1 MIELIPSIQ
10 STRSALD
17 AERTRIEIV
26 SQNLAN
32 ANVTRSVDGQ
42 PYKRKQVVFETL
54 VNNAGTNANSGS
66 TIRVSRVESDNRPF
80 REVFKPDHPDA
91 DARGYV
97 RYPNVNV
104 HEEMVDLIASS
115 RAFEA
120 NIAVVKNAR
129 QLAQQAMAIG
139 KRYTL
144 TDTLRWKRFLHSECS
159 IRPPSENPP
168 SARPG
173 WSLCRRRGWETWE
186 NSFPTRRWESYSRST
201 RHSRTRCRCPRG

>member
-1 MIELIPSIQ
+1 MIQLIPSIQ

-17 AERTRIEIV
+17 AERTRVDIV

-32 ANVTRSVDGQ
+32 ANVTRAADGQ
-42 PYKRKQVVFETL
+42 PYKRKQVVFESL
-54 VNNAGTNANSGS
+54 VNNAGTNPNSGS
-66 TIRVSRVESDNRPF
+66 TIRVTRVESDNRPF

-97 RYPNVNV
+97 RYPNVND

-129 QLAQQAMAIG
+129 QLAQQAMSIG
-139 KRYTL
+139 KR
-144 TDTLRWKRFLHSECS
+144 
-159 IRPPSENPP
+159 
-168 SARPG
+168 
-173 WSLCRRRGWETWE
+173 
-186 NSFPTRRWESYSRST
+186 
-201 RHSRTRCRCPRG
+201 

>member
-1 MIELIPSIQ
+1 MIQLIPSIQ

-17 AERTRIEIV
+17 AERTRVDIV

-32 ANVTRSVDGQ
+32 ANVTRGADGQ
-42 PYKRKQVVFETL
+42 PYKRKQVVFESL
-54 VNNAGTNANSGS
+54 VNNAGTSSDGGS
-66 TIRVSRVESDNRPF
+66 TVRVTRVESDNRPF

-129 QLAQQAMAIG
+129 QLAQQAMSIG
-139 KRYTL
+139 KR
-144 TDTLRWKRFLHSECS
+144 
-159 IRPPSENPP
+159 
-168 SARPG
+168 
-173 WSLCRRRGWETWE
+173 
-186 NSFPTRRWESYSRST
+186 
-201 RHSRTRCRCPRG
+201 

>member
-42 PYKRKQVVFETL
+42 PYKRKQVIFETL
-54 VNNAGTNANSGS
+54 VNNAGINANSGS

-80 REVFKPDHPDA
+80 REVFAPDHPDA

-139 KRYTL
+139 KR
-144 TDTLRWKRFLHSECS
+144 
-159 IRPPSENPP
+159 
-168 SARPG
+168 
-173 WSLCRRRGWETWE
+173 
-186 NSFPTRRWESYSRST
+186 
-201 RHSRTRCRCPRG
+201 

>member
-104 HEEMVDLIASS
+104 HEEMVDLIAPS

-139 KRYTL
+139 KR
-144 TDTLRWKRFLHSECS
+144 
-159 IRPPSENPP
+159 
-168 SARPG
+168 
-173 WSLCRRRGWETWE
+173 
-186 NSFPTRRWESYSRST
+186 
-201 RHSRTRCRCPRG
+201 

>member
-32 ANVTRSVDGQ
+32 ANVTRSIDGQ
-42 PYKRKQVVFETL
+42 PYKRQQVVFETL

-139 KRYTL
+139 KR
-144 TDTLRWKRFLHSECS
+144 
-159 IRPPSENPP
+159 
-168 SARPG
+168 
-173 WSLCRRRGWETWE
+173 
-186 NSFPTRRWESYSRST
+186 
-201 RHSRTRCRCPRG
+201 

>member
-32 ANVTRSVDGQ
+32 ANVTRAADGQ
-42 PYKRKQVVFETL
+42 PYKRKQVIFESL
-54 VNNAGTNANSGS
+54 VNNAGTNPNSGS
-66 TIRVSRVESDNRPF
+66 TIRVSRVESDQRPF

-129 QLAQQAMAIG
+129 QLAQQAMSIG
-139 KRYTL
+139 KR
-144 TDTLRWKRFLHSECS
+144 
-159 IRPPSENPP
+159 
-168 SARPG
+168 
-173 WSLCRRRGWETWE
+173 
-186 NSFPTRRWESYSRST
+186 
-201 RHSRTRCRCPRG
+201 

>member
-42 PYKRKQVVFETL
+42 PYKRKQVIFESL
-54 VNNAGTNANSGS
+54 VNNAGTNPNSGS
-66 TIRVSRVESDNRPF
+66 TIRVSRVESDQRPF

-91 DARGYV
+91 DPRGYV

-139 KRYTL
+139 KR
-144 TDTLRWKRFLHSECS
+144 
-159 IRPPSENPP
+159 
-168 SARPG
+168 
-173 WSLCRRRGWETWE
+173 
-186 NSFPTRRWESYSRST
+186 
-201 RHSRTRCRCPRG
+201 

>member
-32 ANVTRSVDGQ
+32 ANVTRAADGQ
-42 PYKRKQVVFETL
+42 PYKRKQVIFESL
-54 VNNAGTNANSGS
+54 VNNAGTNPNSGS
-66 TIRVSRVESDNRPF
+66 TIRVSRVESDQRPF

-91 DARGYV
+91 DPRGYA

-129 QLAQQAMAIG
+129 QLAQQAMSIG
-139 KRYTL
+139 KR
-144 TDTLRWKRFLHSECS
+144 
-159 IRPPSENPP
+159 
-168 SARPG
+168 
-173 WSLCRRRGWETWE
+173 
-186 NSFPTRRWESYSRST
+186 
-201 RHSRTRCRCPRG
+201 

>member
-32 ANVTRSVDGQ
+32 ANVTRSFDGQ

-139 KRYTL
+139 KR
-144 TDTLRWKRFLHSECS
+144 
-159 IRPPSENPP
+159 
-168 SARPG
+168 
-173 WSLCRRRGWETWE
+173 
-186 NSFPTRRWESYSRST
+186 
-201 RHSRTRCRCPRG
+201 

>member
-32 ANVTRSVDGQ
+32 ANVTRAADGQ
-42 PYKRKQVVFETL
+42 PYKRKQVIFESL
-54 VNNAGTNANSGS
+54 VNNAGTNPNSGS
-66 TIRVSRVESDNRPF
+66 TIRVSRVESDQRPF

-91 DARGYV
+91 DPRGYV

-139 KRYTL
+139 KR
-144 TDTLRWKRFLHSECS
+144 
-159 IRPPSENPP
+159 
-168 SARPG
+168 
-173 WSLCRRRGWETWE
+173 
-186 NSFPTRRWESYSRST
+186 
-201 RHSRTRCRCPRG
+201 

>member
-10 STRSALD
+10 STRSALE

-32 ANVTRSVDGQ
+32 ANFTRSVDGQ
-42 PYKRKQVVFETL
+42 PYKRKQVIFETL
-54 VNNAGTNANSGS
+54 VNNAGINANSGS

-80 REVFKPDHPDA
+80 REVFTPDHPDA

-139 KRYTL
+139 KR
-144 TDTLRWKRFLHSECS
+144 
-159 IRPPSENPP
+159 
-168 SARPG
+168 
-173 WSLCRRRGWETWE
+173 
-186 NSFPTRRWESYSRST
+186 
-201 RHSRTRCRCPRG
+201 

>member
-1 MIELIPSIQ
+1 MIQLIPSIQ

-17 AERTRIEIV
+17 AERTRVEIV

-32 ANVTRSVDGQ
+32 ANVTRAADGQ
-42 PYKRKQVVFETL
+42 PYKRKQVIFESL
-54 VNNAGTNANSGS
+54 VNNAGANPESGS
-66 TIRVSRVESDNRPF
+66 TIRVTRVESDNRPF

-120 NIAVVKNAR
+120 NVAVVKNAR
-129 QLAQQAMAIG
+129 QLAQQAMSIG
-139 KRYTL
+139 KR
-144 TDTLRWKRFLHSECS
+144 
-159 IRPPSENPP
+159 
-168 SARPG
+168 
-173 WSLCRRRGWETWE
+173 
-186 NSFPTRRWESYSRST
+186 
-201 RHSRTRCRCPRG
+201 

>member
-32 ANVTRSVDGQ
+32 ANVTRAADGQ
-42 PYKRKQVVFETL
+42 PYKRKQVIFESL
-54 VNNAGTNANSGS
+54 VNNAGTNPNSGS
-66 TIRVSRVESDNRPF
+66 TIRVSRVESDQRPF

-91 DARGYV
+91 DPRGYV

-129 QLAQQAMAIG
+129 QLAQQAMSIG
-139 KRYTL
+139 KR
-144 TDTLRWKRFLHSECS
+144 
-159 IRPPSENPP
+159 
-168 SARPG
+168 
-173 WSLCRRRGWETWE
+173 
-186 NSFPTRRWESYSRST
+186 
-201 RHSRTRCRCPRG
+201 

>member
-32 ANVTRSVDGQ
+32 ANVTRAADGQ
-42 PYKRKQVVFETL
+42 PYKRKQVVFESL
-54 VNNAGTNANSGS
+54 VNNAGTNPNSGS
-66 TIRVSRVESDNRPF
+66 TIRVTRVESDNRPF

-129 QLAQQAMAIG
+129 QLAQQAMSIG
-139 KRYTL
+139 KR
-144 TDTLRWKRFLHSECS
+144 
-159 IRPPSENPP
+159 
-168 SARPG
+168 
-173 WSLCRRRGWETWE
+173 
-186 NSFPTRRWESYSRST
+186 
-201 RHSRTRCRCPRG
+201 

>member
-1 MIELIPSIQ
+1 MIQLIPSIQ

-17 AERTRIEIV
+17 AERTRVDIV

-32 ANVTRSVDGQ
+32 ANVTRGADGQ
-42 PYKRKQVVFETL
+42 PYKRKQVVFESL
-54 VNNAGTNANSGS
+54 VNNAGANANSGS
-66 TIRVSRVESDNRPF
+66 TIRVTRVESDNHPF

-129 QLAQQAMAIG
+129 QLAQQAMSIG
-139 KRYTL
+139 KR
-144 TDTLRWKRFLHSECS
+144 
-159 IRPPSENPP
+159 
-168 SARPG
+168 
-173 WSLCRRRGWETWE
+173 
-186 NSFPTRRWESYSRST
+186 
-201 RHSRTRCRCPRG
+201 

>member
-26 SQNLAN
+26 SQNRAN
-32 ANVTRSVDGQ
+32 ANVTRAADGQ
-42 PYKRKQVVFETL
+42 PYKRKQVIFESL
-54 VNNAGTNANSGS
+54 VNNAGTNPNSGS
-66 TIRVSRVESDNRPF
+66 TIRVSRVESDQRPF

-91 DARGYV
+91 DPRGYV

-129 QLAQQAMAIG
+129 QLAQQAMSIG
-139 KRYTL
+139 KR
-144 TDTLRWKRFLHSECS
+144 
-159 IRPPSENPP
+159 
-168 SARPG
+168 
-173 WSLCRRRGWETWE
+173 
-186 NSFPTRRWESYSRST
+186 
-201 RHSRTRCRCPRG
+201 

>member
-32 ANVTRSVDGQ
+32 ANVTRAADGQ
-42 PYKRKQVVFETL
+42 PYKRKQVIFESL
-54 VNNAGTNANSGS
+54 VNNAGTNPNSGS
-66 TIRVSRVESDNRPF
+66 TIRVSRVESDQRPF

-91 DARGYV
+91 DPRGYV

-129 QLAQQAMAIG
+129 QLAQQAMSIG
-139 KRYTL
+139 QR
-144 TDTLRWKRFLHSECS
+144 
-159 IRPPSENPP
+159 
-168 SARPG
+168 
-173 WSLCRRRGWETWE
+173 
-186 NSFPTRRWESYSRST
+186 
-201 RHSRTRCRCPRG
+201 

>member
-1 MIELIPSIQ
+1 MIQLIPSIQ

-17 AERTRIEIV
+17 AERTRVEIV

-32 ANVTRSVDGQ
+32 ANVTRAADGQ
-42 PYKRKQVVFETL
+42 PYKRKQVIFESL
-54 VNNAGTNANSGS
+54 VNNAGANPNSGS
-66 TIRVSRVESDNRPF
+66 TIRVTRVESDNRPF

-91 DARGYV
+91 DARGFV

-120 NIAVVKNAR
+120 NVAVVKNAR

-139 KRYTL
+139 KR
-144 TDTLRWKRFLHSECS
+144 
-159 IRPPSENPP
+159 
-168 SARPG
+168 
-173 WSLCRRRGWETWE
+173 
-186 NSFPTRRWESYSRST
+186 
-201 RHSRTRCRCPRG
+201 

>member
-91 DARGYV
+91 DAWGYV

-139 KRYTL
+139 KR
-144 TDTLRWKRFLHSECS
+144 
-159 IRPPSENPP
+159 
-168 SARPG
+168 
-173 WSLCRRRGWETWE
+173 
-186 NSFPTRRWESYSRST
+186 
-201 RHSRTRCRCPRG
+201 

>member
-66 TIRVSRVESDNRPF
+66 TIRVSRIESDNRPF

-139 KRYTL
+139 KR
-144 TDTLRWKRFLHSECS
+144 
-159 IRPPSENPP
+159 
-168 SARPG
+168 
-173 WSLCRRRGWETWE
+173 
-186 NSFPTRRWESYSRST
+186 
-201 RHSRTRCRCPRG
+201 

>member
-1 MIELIPSIQ
+1 
-10 STRSALD
+10 LD

-66 TIRVSRVESDNRPF
+66 SIRVSRVESDQRPF

-129 QLAQQAMAIG
+129 QLAQQAMSIG
-139 KRYTL
+139 KR
-144 TDTLRWKRFLHSECS
+144 
-159 IRPPSENPP
+159 
-168 SARPG
+168 
-173 WSLCRRRGWETWE
+173 
-186 NSFPTRRWESYSRST
+186 
-201 RHSRTRCRCPRG
+201 

>member
-32 ANVTRSVDGQ
+32 ANVTRSIDGQ

-129 QLAQQAMAIG
+129 QLAQQAMSIG
-139 KRYTL
+139 KR
-144 TDTLRWKRFLHSECS
+144 
-159 IRPPSENPP
+159 
-168 SARPG
+168 
-173 WSLCRRRGWETWE
+173 
-186 NSFPTRRWESYSRST
+186 
-201 RHSRTRCRCPRG
+201 

>member
-32 ANVTRSVDGQ
+32 ANVTRAADGQ
-42 PYKRKQVVFETL
+42 PYKRKQVIFESL
-54 VNNAGTNANSGS
+54 VNNAGTNPNSGS
-66 TIRVSRVESDNRPF
+66 TIRVSRVESAQRPF

-91 DARGYV
+91 DPRGYV
-97 RYPNVNV
+97 RYPNVTV

-129 QLAQQAMAIG
+129 QLAQQAMSIG
-139 KRYTL
+139 KR
-144 TDTLRWKRFLHSECS
+144 
-159 IRPPSENPP
+159 
-168 SARPG
+168 
-173 WSLCRRRGWETWE
+173 
-186 NSFPTRRWESYSRST
+186 
-201 RHSRTRCRCPRG
+201 

>member
-1 MIELIPSIQ
+1 MIQLIPSIQ

-17 AERTRIEIV
+17 AERTRVDIV

-32 ANVTRSVDGQ
+32 ANVTRGADGQ
-42 PYKRKQVVFETL
+42 PYKRKQVVFESL
-54 VNNAGTNANSGS
+54 VNNAGANANSGS
-66 TIRVSRVESDNRPF
+66 TIRVTRVESDNRPF

-91 DARGYV
+91 DPRGYV

-129 QLAQQAMAIG
+129 QLAQQAMSIG
-139 KRYTL
+139 KR
-144 TDTLRWKRFLHSECS
+144 
-159 IRPPSENPP
+159 
-168 SARPG
+168 
-173 WSLCRRRGWETWE
+173 
-186 NSFPTRRWESYSRST
+186 
-201 RHSRTRCRCPRG
+201 

>member
-32 ANVTRSVDGQ
+32 ANVTRSIDGQ

-91 DARGYV
+91 EARGYV

-139 KRYTL
+139 KR
-144 TDTLRWKRFLHSECS
+144 
-159 IRPPSENPP
+159 
-168 SARPG
+168 
-173 WSLCRRRGWETWE
+173 
-186 NSFPTRRWESYSRST
+186 
-201 RHSRTRCRCPRG
+201 

>member
-54 VNNAGTNANSGS
+54 VNNAGTHANSGS

-129 QLAQQAMAIG
+129 QLAQQAMSIG
-139 KRYTL
+139 KR
-144 TDTLRWKRFLHSECS
+144 
-159 IRPPSENPP
+159 
-168 SARPG
+168 
-173 WSLCRRRGWETWE
+173 
-186 NSFPTRRWESYSRST
+186 
-201 RHSRTRCRCPRG
+201 

>member
-120 NIAVVKNAR
+120 NIAVVRNAR

-139 KRYTL
+139 KR
-144 TDTLRWKRFLHSECS
+144 
-159 IRPPSENPP
+159 
-168 SARPG
+168 
-173 WSLCRRRGWETWE
+173 
-186 NSFPTRRWESYSRST
+186 
-201 RHSRTRCRCPRG
+201 

>member
-1 MIELIPSIQ
+1 MIQLIPSIQ

-17 AERTRIEIV
+17 AERTRVDIV

-32 ANVTRSVDGQ
+32 ANVTRGADGQ
-42 PYKRKQVVFETL
+42 PYKRKQVVFESL
-54 VNNAGTNANSGS
+54 VNNAGANANSGS
-66 TIRVSRVESDNRPF
+66 TIRVTRVESDNRPF

-129 QLAQQAMAIG
+129 QLAQQAMSIG
-139 KRYTL
+139 KR
-144 TDTLRWKRFLHSECS
+144 
-159 IRPPSENPP
+159 
-168 SARPG
+168 
-173 WSLCRRRGWETWE
+173 
-186 NSFPTRRWESYSRST
+186 
-201 RHSRTRCRCPRG
+201 